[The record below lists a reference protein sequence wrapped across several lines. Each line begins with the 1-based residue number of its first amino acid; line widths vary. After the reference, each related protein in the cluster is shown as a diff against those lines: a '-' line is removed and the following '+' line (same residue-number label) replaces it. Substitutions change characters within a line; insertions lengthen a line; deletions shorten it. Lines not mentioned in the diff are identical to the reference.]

1 MENSSGDL
9 ELWQAFKKGDEL
21 AFSQIYGRYIKVLY
35 KYGQKVSSDTKVVED
50 AIQDL
55 FVDIWNSRS
64 NLTDPESVKYYLMR
78 ILRRK
83 ISRNLEYPN
92 KTEQLNEFD
101 PDQILNTESIESEM
115 VRIEGDD
122 LMSRKIQNAILHLSS
137 RQQEAINLR
146 YFHNFSH
153 NQIAEIMDIS
163 LQSVHNTLQKAMKGL
178 RDLLPLYP
186 GGLILFFYFFESELK
201 NWLFKASFM

>member
-1 MENSSGDL
+1 MENSSEDL
-9 ELWQAFKKGDEL
+9 ELWKAFKTGDEL
-21 AFSQIYGRYIKVLY
+21 AFSQIYQRYIKVLY
-35 KYGQKVSSDTKVVED
+35 RYGHKISGDTKVVED

-55 FVDIWNSRS
+55 FADIWNGRN
-64 NLTDPESVKYYLMR
+64 NLTDPDSVKYYLLR

-92 KTEQLNEFD
+92 KTEQLDEADTEQFS
-101 PDQILNTESIESEM
+101 NTESIENEI

-122 LMSRKIQNAILHLSS
+122 LMARRVQNAILHLSS

-146 YFHNFSH
+146 YFHEFSH
-153 NQIAEIMDIS
+153 SQIAEIMDIS

-178 RDLLPLYP
+178 REVLLFYP
-186 GGLILFFYFFESELK
+186 EANGLLLLFL
-201 NWLFKASFM
+201 AQI